1 VKIIATNKQANR
13 LYDIEERL
21 EAGIELKGTE
31 VKSIR
36 QGRIN
41 LKDGYARVKNGEL
54 YLCNVHISEYK
65 NGSFTNH
72 NPKRDRKLL
81 VHKREIKRLMG
92 KQQERGYTIVPLK
105 LYFKGKWAK
114 VELGIGKGKKKY
126 DRREDIKKREHQI
139 AIERELKKRKLKSMA
154 L

>member
-1 VKIIATNKQANR
+1 MKIIATNKQASR
-13 LYDIEERL
+13 LYNIEENL

-31 VKSIR
+31 VKAIR
-36 QGRIN
+36 EGRVA

-81 VHKREIKRLMG
+81 VHKQELKRLMG
-92 KQQERGYTIVPLK
+92 KQQEKGYTIVPLK
-105 LYFKGKWAK
+105 IYFRGKWAK
-114 VELGIGKGKKKY
+114 VELGIGKGKRKY
-126 DRREDIKKREHQI
+126 DKREDIKKREHQI
-139 AIERELKKRKLKSMA
+139 AIERELKKRKLKSIA

>member
-1 VKIIATNKQANR
+1 MKIIATNKQANR
-13 LYDIEERL
+13 LYDIEERF

-36 QGRIN
+36 EGRVS

-72 NPKRDRKLL
+72 NPRRDRKLL
-81 VHKREIKRLMG
+81 VHKYEIKRLMG

-105 LYFKGKWAK
+105 LYFRGKWAK
-114 VELGIGKGKKKY
+114 VELGIGKGKKRY

-139 AIERELKKRKLKSMA
+139 AIERELKKRKLKSIA

>member
-1 VKIIATNKQANR
+1 MKIIATNKQANR

-36 QGRIN
+36 EGRIN

>member
-1 VKIIATNKQANR
+1 VKIIATNKQASR
-13 LYDIEERL
+13 LYNIEENL

-31 VKSIR
+31 VKAIR
-36 QGRIN
+36 EGRVA

-81 VHKREIKRLMG
+81 VHKQELKRLMG
-92 KQQERGYTIVPLK
+92 KQQEKGYTIVPLK
-105 LYFKGKWAK
+105 IYFRGKWAK
-114 VELGIGKGKKKY
+114 VELGIGKGKRKY
-126 DRREDIKKREHQI
+126 DKREDIKKREHQI
-139 AIERELKKRKLKSMA
+139 AIERELKKRKLKSIA

>member
-1 VKIIATNKQANR
+1 MKIIATNKQANR